1 MSLKGSETTA
11 DPLLWDEAIYLYK
24 QLISEC
30 KYRLAI
36 MVILGI
42 YTGLRISDIRSLTW
56 NDILNTSII
65 QEHKSQKLKS
75 LILPEHIQST
85 IQYCYE
91 CLDSPEL
98 TQKFLLSQKK
108 LVFTTQRL
116 NVIMKEWKEKYNLTI
131 NNISTHS
138 LRKTMAVKLL
148 SLFDNKIEGLK
159 IVQGA
164 LNHTSLDATL
174 CYLGISQADYNK
186 WQLTGYKICIQ

>member
-11 DPLLWDEAIYLYK
+11 DPLLWDEAVYLYE

-56 NDILNTSII
+56 SDVLNTSTI
-65 QEHKSQKLKS
+65 QEHKSKKLKN
-75 LILPEHIQST
+75 LLLPKHIQTT

-91 CLDSPEL
+91 CLGSPKL
-98 TQKFLLSQKK
+98 NQKFLLSQKN
-108 LVFTTQRL
+108 LVFTIQRL
-116 NVIMKEWKEKYNLTI
+116 NIIMKEWKEKYNLTI

-159 IVQGA
+159 TVQGA
-164 LNHTSLDATL
+164 LNHTSLDTTL
-174 CYLGISQADYNK
+174 YYLGISQADYNK
-186 WQLTGYKICIQ
+186 WQLTGHKICIQ

>member
-1 MSLKGSETTA
+1 
-11 DPLLWDEAIYLYK
+11 
-24 QLISEC
+24 
-30 KYRLAI
+30 
-36 MVILGI
+36 
-42 YTGLRISDIRSLTW
+42 
-56 NDILNTSII
+56 
-65 QEHKSQKLKS
+65 
-75 LILPEHIQST
+75 
-85 IQYCYE
+85 
-91 CLDSPEL
+91 
-98 TQKFLLSQKK
+98 
-108 LVFTTQRL
+108 
-116 NVIMKEWKEKYNLTI
+116 MKEWKEKYNLTI